1 MLALAAFA
9 FSVASSEAGNLRLI
23 EASLRQFEADLLHP
37 REIVFGRPAPCS
49 QASASSWLFKSGNFF
64 DIASDLLVVHEAHA
78 DRPDSVSAPGED
90 AKDRAPG
97 AGPKTQHASF
107 AGDDRVAD
115 DGDVAGEQ
123 GLDLL
128 RATRHAQG
136 ISAGCRCPSRSPR
149 TSCGDALILYMQK
162 QLGRPL
168 AAAALRLRGRPRID

>member
-64 DIASDLLVVHEAHA
+64 DIASDLLVVHETHA

-90 AKDRAPG
+90 AKDPAPG
-97 AGPKTQHASF
+97 AETQHLSF
-107 AGDDRVAD
+107 YEDDRVAD
-115 DGDVAGEQ
+115 DGDVAGAQ

-128 RATRHAQG
+128 
-136 ISAGCRCPSRSPR
+136 
-149 TSCGDALILYMQK
+149 
-162 QLGRPL
+162 
-168 AAAALRLRGRPRID
+168 